1 MCKSHHKQKILPFIQ
16 LDSIIGHTFCV
27 DQVFIAV
34 FLNMQ
39 NVHVAF
45 TVLKA
50 SDLKSQFR
58 LEISAYLYITET
70 PYRQMSP
77 PV

>member
-16 LDSIIGHTFCV
+16 LDSITGHTFCT
-27 DQVFIAV
+27 DEVFIAV

-39 NVHVAF
+39 NVAF
-45 TVLKA
+45 TFLTAKV
-50 SDLKSQFR
+50 R
-58 LEISAYLYITET
+58 LEISAHLYITET